1 MGNRGQGCW
10 TADAFALRVLTSP
23 SFLFAVAASLPKPSC
38 SPHHFQGRV
47 ILAVALPFLHPYLSS
62 SSVNYTPFLCL
73 QETARSPFTYL
84 FVVAVRHGLQ
94 KTFRHNLVVGGLDT
108 GVVAVAFAYAA
119 AGTPSLLCFESDEL
133 CVSGHTVPDAS
144 AVSFLTFRVGIL
156 SLSSLRVFRG
166 LPAASPSGLH

>member
-94 KTFRHNLVVGGLDT
+94 KTFRHNLVVGGLHT

-119 AGTPSLLCFESDEL
+119 EEFALPYFVSAVL
-133 CVSGHTVPDAS
+133 CVSGHTVADAS
-144 AVSFLTFRVGIL
+144 AVYFLTFRVGVL

-166 LPAASPSGLH
+166 LPAASPRGLH